1 MMKVNV
7 NFVGQSYDSVIAQ
20 YDCYEEEDFIIIGD
34 VYGDHYELSF
44 EKGLCIE
51 SEYIQ
56 GED

>member
-1 MMKVNV
+1 MKVNV

-51 SEYIQ
+51 SEYIE